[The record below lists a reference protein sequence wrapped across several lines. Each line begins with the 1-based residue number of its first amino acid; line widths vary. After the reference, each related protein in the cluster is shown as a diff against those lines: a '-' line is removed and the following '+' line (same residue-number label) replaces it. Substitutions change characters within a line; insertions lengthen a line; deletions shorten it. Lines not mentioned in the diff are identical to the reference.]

1 MGVLAGRVWR
11 NDRLAASLDEPVT
24 QLARVIGAV
33 SQKLARR
40 GSQLEQGGGSHQV
53 VRVAR
58 RQDERSG
65 PPQVVGQRVDFRG
78 PSAAGGADGV
88 VEGPPFAP
96 PAERCAL
103 T

>member
-1 MGVLAGRVWR
+1 MLAGRVWR
-11 NDRLAASLDEPVT
+11 NDRFTAALDEPVP
-24 QLARVIGAV
+24 QLAGVISAV

-40 GSQLEQGGGSHQV
+40 GSQLEQSGGSHQV

-58 RQDERSG
+58 RQ
-65 PPQVVGQRVDFRG
+65 GQRPGSAQIIGQCVDFRR
-78 PSAAGGADGV
+78 PAAAGGSDSV